1 MQGDSVKSKYVMI
14 YRTVYLTPES
24 YDFVRVRIESGRYEN
39 ATALVHAALRAL
51 HHEESKLDARR
62 SAGGC
67 KRRMIASAAP
77 FMKKSYASCHNL
89 FLPTT

>member
-51 HHEESKLDARR
+51 HHEESKLDARG
-62 SAGGC
+62 SPNQ
-67 KRRMIASAAP
+67 IAEGDP
-77 FMKKSYASCHNL
+77 FQKSGDAETQS
-89 FLPTT
+89 